1 MDMRGYQQYK
11 QQSINS
17 MTSGELLLLLY
28 DELVKR
34 STLASMALE
43 KEDWPLFE
51 GSVERCVDIISYLDE
66 TLDRQYPISQD
77 LSRMYE
83 YFTYQL
89 GRIKIGRNKKEL
101 ERLRP
106 MLADMRDACRASI
119 RRYSSCSWMP
129 GMIAAFTLTAF
140 AGDGGLIVELAG
152 STISRTYAID
162 SRSSAE
168 SWSQTASTMM
178 PLTGMPRSTPMISLA
193 WRLLM

>member
-106 MLADMRDACRASI
+106 MLAEMRDALHTAEKASAQETAEL
-119 RRYSSCSWMP
+119 RR
-129 GMIAAFTLTAF
+129 G
-140 AGDGGLIVELAG
+140 
-152 STISRTYAID
+152 
-162 SRSSAE
+162 
-168 SWSQTASTMM
+168 
-178 PLTGMPRSTPMISLA
+178 
-193 WRLLM
+193 